1 MDRRP
6 ANAPVMRTVALRVPV
21 RISPAAG

>member
-1 MDRRP
+1 VDRRP
-6 ANAPVMRTVALRVPV
+6 ANAPVVRTVALRVPV